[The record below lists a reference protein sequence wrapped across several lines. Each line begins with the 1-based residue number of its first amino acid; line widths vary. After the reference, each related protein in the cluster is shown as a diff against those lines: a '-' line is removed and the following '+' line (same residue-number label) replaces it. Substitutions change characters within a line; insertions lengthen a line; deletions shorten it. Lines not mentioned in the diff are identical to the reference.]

1 MRVLYYWK
9 LVGSSYGYLYLPNVK
24 NIPIFKYLTFVD
36 LEKMFVQHFSQF
48 FLTIFPHRKGFLY
61 ERRHVPFW
69 SWKWPGSCRRCQSSW
84 YAAFP
89 STASCCWRTTSSWTP
104 STTTNSVTKV
114 NEGLLSPFHSNIIIS
129 STKAEYSLLISVDIF
144 FPFRTVY
151 SPFHISKGTWIVVLS
166 FYYQNLKFKGQNQ
179 CHHIILTN
187 IIYLFATF
195 KKVPLRT

>member
-1 MRVLYYWK
+1 MVK
-9 LVGSSYGYLYLPNVK
+9 YLPAMWETLVWTLDQE
-24 NIPIFKYLTFVD
+24 YS
-36 LEKMFVQHFSQF
+36 LEKGMASHSSILAWRIPWTEEPDGLQSMGLQRV
-48 FLTIFPHRKGFLY
+48 
-61 ERRHVPFW
+61 RHDW
-69 SWKWPGSCRRCQSSW
+69 M
-84 YAAFP
+84 
-89 STASCCWRTTSSWTP
+89 TSP